1 MKQGGTTM
9 RTLRALRNEEGI
21 ALVMALGVMFVLTIA
36 AVSVIQFTSLNSR
49 SASYNRSNQDATA
62 LAEAGVNFARS
73 ILWQSANP
81 TDASAVPNGS
91 TTVDGETVSWQASYN
106 APTATWTLT
115 GLATQRNPTHG
126 TDITRRVTSEVL
138 VQTTVTS
145 NTALNEVWR
154 YLYADSTTACTRF
167 ADNAVVSA
175 SMYIRG
181 NLCLDDN
188 AVITGSRVQVMGS
201 LNMGGNSKIG
211 DPGRPVDEVH
221 VRGGCGGDP
230 CNGGDRVHSRA
241 SDVTPAELEKPPAE
255 FDVWYS
261 NAAPGPVR
269 GCTSGS
275 FPGGFDNDTVMNASR
290 ATVNL
295 APSSA
300 YDCQV
305 RDGSG
310 TLIGQLAWNPSTRIL
325 TVAGTIFFDGPLS
338 VNSST
343 TIVYSG
349 RATIYVNGTIV
360 FNDNARVCG
369 VAACDSTWNPTA
381 NLITFVAGGWDSSQT
396 SIALRDGARVQAALW
411 AAKNYVGADNT
422 HMYGP
427 IIADRLSIPDNA
439 RNYEVDMGPMLP
451 GMPQFTMPVYTLVN
465 VAGSTRMS

>member
-1 MKQGGTTM
+1 M

-91 TTVDGETVSWQASYN
+91 TTVDGQTVRWEASYN

-115 GLATQRNPTHG
+115 GLATQRSPTHG
-126 TDITRRVTSEVL
+126 TDITRRVTSQVL
-138 VQTTVTS
+138 VQTTITS

-154 YLYADSTTACTRF
+154 YLYADSASGCTRF
-167 ADNAVVSA
+167 ADNAVIGA

-181 NLCLDDN
+181 NLCLEDN
-188 AVITGSRVQVMGS
+188 ATVTGSRVQVMGNLR
-201 LNMGGNSKIG
+201 LNGNAKIG
-211 DPGRPVDEVH
+211 DPTRPVDEVH

-230 CNGGDRVHSRA
+230 CNSGDRVHSRT
-241 SDVTPAELEKPPAE
+241 SDVTPAELEKPPAD
-255 FDVWYS
+255 FAGWYS
-261 NAAPGPVR
+261 DAAPGPVR

-275 FPGGFDNDTVMNASR
+275 FPGGFDDDTAMNGSR
-290 ATVNL
+290 GTVNL
-295 APSSA
+295 APTTA

-305 RDGSG
+305 RDSSG
-310 TLIGQLAWNPSTRIL
+310 ALIGQLAWNPTTRIL
-325 TVAGTIFFDGPLS
+325 TVTGTIFFDGPLS

-349 RATIYVNGTIV
+349 RATIYVNGHV
-360 FNDNARVCG
+360 VVNDNARVCG
-369 VAACDSTWNPTA
+369 VAACDSSWNPAT
-381 NLITFVAGGWDSSQT
+381 NLIAFIAGGWYSTTADPT
-396 SIALRDGARVQAALW
+396 VSIALRDGAKVQAAFW
-411 AAKNYVGADNT
+411 GAKNYVGADNT
-422 HMYGP
+422 DMYGP
-427 IIADRLSIPDNA
+427 IIVERLSIPDNA
-439 RNYEVDMGPMLP
+439 RNYEVNLGPLLP
-451 GMPQFTMPVYTLVN
+451 GMPQFTTPVYTLVN